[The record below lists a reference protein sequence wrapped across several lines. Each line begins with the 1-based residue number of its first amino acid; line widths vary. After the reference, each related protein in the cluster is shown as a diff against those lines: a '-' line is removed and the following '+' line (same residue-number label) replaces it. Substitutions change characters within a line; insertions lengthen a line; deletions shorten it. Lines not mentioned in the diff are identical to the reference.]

1 MGKKKNSKEC
11 LKLNWQKSE
20 KESDNCNKSNSSK
33 NLIMKNWTLKVKT
46 TNLLL
51 HHLHQKQ
58 SEVAKEVIQVPLRQ
72 LKKRVKN
79 PDHGP
84 PDLKPET
91 QSTDEIPET
100 EIVKQEAVARPEVV
114 VENVGIQLPHPLQ
127 TRLNQISLQV
137 GTTDVV
143 VEVFLNHQGT
153 IEGAK

>member
-1 MGKKKNSKEC
+1 MRHFTKDDFNAIFF
-11 LKLNWQKSE
+11 LFQ
-20 KESDNCNKSNSSK
+20 
-33 NLIMKNWTLKVKT
+33 
-46 TNLLL
+46 
-51 HHLHQKQ
+51 Q

-72 LKKRVKN
+72 SKKRVEN
-79 PDHGP
+79 LDHGP

-137 GTTDVV
+137 GTIDVV